1 MTAIFSRHFL
11 SARGELR
18 SAVECCRTPLGHIL
32 EHTLGHT
39 LGRTG
44 LQLCNRSALQIE
56 RRLVCVCVWVVARS
70 QRRRRQCWG
79 SVEAAQRN
87 ELESGSQVDGER
99 CPMVSNGLP
108 IPLSRRRPSKR
119 ERVNERDNRTI
130 SDKDDYNRTI
140 YRPGNGLRS

>member
-18 SAVECCRTPLGHIL
+18 STVECCRTPLGHIL

-56 RRLVCVCVWVVARS
+56 RRLVCVCVSGRAITAKTTAVLG
-70 QRRRRQCWG
+70 QC
-79 SVEAAQRN
+79 
-87 ELESGSQVDGER
+87 
-99 CPMVSNGLP
+99 
-108 IPLSRRRPSKR
+108 
-119 ERVNERDNRTI
+119 
-130 SDKDDYNRTI
+130 
-140 YRPGNGLRS
+140 